1 MHWHLAGVQA
11 FNYFICFTS
20 SKSQSMANLTWHEH
34 IEGDIAT
41 SDANLGW
48 SRVSV
53 EAHVVRFG
61 IVCLVALAKCRYQQY
76 GVPTSSII
84 KNKTTK
90 PQQNAAHLKPHTSSV
105 SYETSSTERLDRA
118 PAPTRTRHP
127 RRERLD
133 RAPSRMTGHLD
144 HTSSRTRLVRP
155 TEKLRLT

>member
-1 MHWHLAGVQA
+1 M
-11 FNYFICFTS
+11 
-20 SKSQSMANLTWHEH
+20 WHEH

-61 IVCLVALAKCRYQQY
+61 IACLVALAKCRYQQY

-90 PQQNAAHLKPHTSSV
+90 PQ
-105 SYETSSTERLDRA
+105 
-118 PAPTRTRHP
+118 
-127 RRERLD
+127 
-133 RAPSRMTGHLD
+133 
-144 HTSSRTRLVRP
+144 
-155 TEKLRLT
+155 